1 MQIYFFFNYLVT
13 IPIIRL
19 PFTAHTKPRKTLS
32 IQHKTTDFPD
42 FIAYKQRNAY
52 ICSIKEPVMEILTR
66 QHYADM
72 VDSWIGKG
80 NIIALVGSRRVGK
93 SYILKDFIQRHSKDE
108 DINII
113 YVDKEK
119 RDFRNIKTNEDLD
132 AWIEER
138 FIPGR
143 HNCILIDEVQQID
156 GFEKSVCSWY
166 TEDRTDV
173 LITGSN
179 SDLLSGE
186 LATLLSG
193 RHVEIRVHPL
203 TYMEFL
209 QFHNLKNSDDSLM
222 TYLNYGGLPGL
233 KAIGLGNEDQVWA
246 YLASVFNTIM
256 LKDIIERY
264 DIRNIPFL
272 NNLIAFYADT
282 TGKLTSANSI
292 SKYMKSQDEKVSSN
306 LILLYRMFYSEAFLI
321 DVVSRYDIHGKRIF
335 ESNEKIYWDDIGLR
349 NLKAEGNMDSY
360 IEKVIE
366 NAVYKQLC
374 FLGYEVKVGVLNAGE
389 VDFVC
394 TKAGTTVYIQASYIV
409 TDDSTRRREF
419 GPLEKIRD
427 NHPKYVISATPLLNR
442 RNEDGIIHLSLR
454 KFLTEGL

>member
-1 MQIYFFFNYLVT
+1 M
-13 IPIIRL
+13 
-19 PFTAHTKPRKTLS
+19 
-32 IQHKTTDFPD
+32 D
-42 FIAYKQRNAY
+42 
-52 ICSIKEPVMEILTR
+52 ILTR
-66 QHYADM
+66 QHYADI

-93 SYILKDFIQRHSKDE
+93 SYILKDFIQRHSRDE
-108 DINII
+108 NSNII

-119 RDFRNIKTNEDLD
+119 KNFKSIKNKDDLD
-132 AWIEER
+132 TWIEER
-138 FIPGR
+138 FVPGK
-143 HNCILIDEVQQID
+143 HNYILIDEVQEIES
-156 GFEKSVCSWY
+156 FEDSVCSWY
-166 TEDRTDV
+166 SEDDTDV

-186 LATLLSG
+186 LATRLSG

-209 QFHNLKNSDDSLM
+209 QFHNLPDSDESLM

-233 KAIGLGNEDQVWA
+233 RTVGLDNEEQVWS

-292 SKYMKSQDEKVSSN
+292 SKYMKTQNENVSSN
-306 LILLYRMFYSEAFLI
+306 LILLYRSFYSEAFLI
-321 DVVSRYDIHGKRIF
+321 DVVSRYDIHGKKLF

-349 NLKAEGNMDSY
+349 NLKASGCMDSY

-366 NAVYKQLC
+366 NAVYKQLS
-374 FLGYEVKVGVLNAGE
+374 FLGYDIKVGVLNAGE

-394 TKAGTTVYIQASYIV
+394 TKSGQTIYVQASYIIAED
-409 TDDSTRRREF
+409 TTRKREF
-419 GPLEKIRD
+419 GPLAKIRD
-427 NHPKYVISATPLLNR
+427 NYPKYVISATPYLTQ
-442 RNEDGIIHLSLR
+442 RNENGIIHLSLR
-454 KFLTEGL
+454 KF

>member
-1 MQIYFFFNYLVT
+1 M
-13 IPIIRL
+13 
-19 PFTAHTKPRKTLS
+19 
-32 IQHKTTDFPD
+32 D
-42 FIAYKQRNAY
+42 
-52 ICSIKEPVMEILTR
+52 ILTR
-66 QHYADM
+66 QHYADI

-93 SYILKDFIQRHSKDE
+93 SYILKDFIQRHSRDE
-108 DINII
+108 NSNII

-119 RDFRNIKTNEDLD
+119 KNFKSIKNKDDLD
-132 AWIEER
+132 TWIEER
-138 FIPGR
+138 FVPGK
-143 HNCILIDEVQQID
+143 HNYILIDEVQEIES
-156 GFEKSVCSWY
+156 FEDSVCSWY
-166 TEDRTDV
+166 SEDDTDV

-186 LATLLSG
+186 LATRLSG

-209 QFHNLKNSDDSLM
+209 QFHNLPDSDESLM

-233 KAIGLGNEDQVWA
+233 RTVGLDNEEQVWA

-292 SKYMKSQDEKVSSN
+292 SKYMKSQNEKVSSN
-306 LILLYRMFYSEAFLI
+306 LILLYRSFYSEAFLI
-321 DVVSRYDIHGKRIF
+321 DVVSRYDIHGKKIF

-349 NLKAEGNMDSY
+349 NLKASGGMDSY

-366 NAVYKQLC
+366 NAVYKQLS
-374 FLGYEVKVGVLNAGE
+374 FLGYDIKVGVLNAGE

-394 TKAGTTVYIQASYIV
+394 TKSGQTIYVQASYIIAED
-409 TDDSTRRREF
+409 TTREREF

-427 NHPKYVISATPLLNR
+427 NYPKYVISATPYLTQ
-442 RNEDGIIHLSLR
+442 RNENGIIHLSLR

>member
-1 MQIYFFFNYLVT
+1 M
-13 IPIIRL
+13 
-19 PFTAHTKPRKTLS
+19 
-32 IQHKTTDFPD
+32 D
-42 FIAYKQRNAY
+42 
-52 ICSIKEPVMEILTR
+52 ILTR
-66 QHYADM
+66 QHYADI

-93 SYILKDFIQRHSKDE
+93 SYILKDFIQRHSRDE
-108 DINII
+108 NSNII

-119 RDFRNIKTNEDLD
+119 KNFKSIKNKDDLD
-132 AWIEER
+132 TWIEER
-138 FIPGR
+138 FVPGK
-143 HNCILIDEVQQID
+143 HNYILIDEVQEIES
-156 GFEKSVCSWY
+156 FEDSVCSWY
-166 TEDRTDV
+166 SEDDTDV

-186 LATLLSG
+186 LATRLSG

-209 QFHNLKNSDDSLM
+209 QFHKLPDSDESLM

-233 KAIGLGNEDQVWA
+233 RTVGLDNEEQVWA

-292 SKYMKSQDEKVSSN
+292 SKYMKSQNENVSSN
-306 LILLYRMFYSEAFLI
+306 LILLYRSFYSEAFLI
-321 DVVSRYDIHGKRIF
+321 DVVSRYDIHGKKIF

-349 NLKAEGNMDSY
+349 NLKASGGMDSY

-366 NAVYKQLC
+366 NAVYKQLS
-374 FLGYEVKVGVLNAGE
+374 FLGYDIKVGVLNAGE

-394 TKAGTTVYIQASYIV
+394 TKSGQTIYVQASYIIAED
-409 TDDSTRRREF
+409 TTREREF

-427 NHPKYVISATPLLNR
+427 NYPKYVISATPYLTQ
-442 RNEDGIIHLSLR
+442 RNENGIIHLSLR

>member
-1 MQIYFFFNYLVT
+1 
-13 IPIIRL
+13 
-19 PFTAHTKPRKTLS
+19 
-32 IQHKTTDFPD
+32 
-42 FIAYKQRNAY
+42 
-52 ICSIKEPVMEILTR
+52 MEILTR
-66 QHYADM
+66 QHYADI

-93 SYILKDFIQRHSKDE
+93 SFILKDFIQRHSQDE
-108 DINII
+108 NSNII

-119 RDFRNIKTNEDLD
+119 KNFKTIKTKDDLD
-132 AWIEER
+132 NWIEQR
-138 FIPGR
+138 FVPGK
-143 HNCILIDEVQQID
+143 HNYILIDEVQEIES
-156 GFEKSVCSWY
+156 FEDSVCSWY
-166 TEDRTDV
+166 SEDDTDV

-186 LATLLSG
+186 LATRLSR

-209 QFHNLKNSDDSLM
+209 QFHNLPDSDESLM
-222 TYLNYGGLPGL
+222 TYMNYGGLPGL
-233 KAIGLGNEDQVWA
+233 RTVGLENEEQVWA

-264 DIRNIPFL
+264 DIRNVPFL
-272 NNLIAFYADT
+272 NNLIVFYADT

-292 SKYMKSQDEKVSSN
+292 SKYMKSQNEKVSSN
-306 LILLYRMFYSEAFLI
+306 LILLYRSFYSEAFLI
-321 DVVSRYDIHGKRIF
+321 DVVSRYDIHGKKIF
-335 ESNEKIYWDDIGLR
+335 ESNEKIYWDDLGLR
-349 NLKAEGNMDSY
+349 NLKSSGSMDSY

-366 NAVYKQLC
+366 NAVYKQLS
-374 FLGYEVKVGVLNAGE
+374 FLGYDIKVGVLNAGE

-394 TKAGTTVYIQASYIV
+394 KKTGQTIYVQASYIIAED
-409 TDDSTRRREF
+409 TTREREF

-427 NHPKYVISATPLLNR
+427 NYPKYVISATPYLTK
-442 RNEDGIIHLSLR
+442 RNDNGIIHLSLR

>member
-1 MQIYFFFNYLVT
+1 M
-13 IPIIRL
+13 
-19 PFTAHTKPRKTLS
+19 
-32 IQHKTTDFPD
+32 D
-42 FIAYKQRNAY
+42 
-52 ICSIKEPVMEILTR
+52 ILTR
-66 QHYADM
+66 QHYADI

-93 SYILKDFIQRHSKDE
+93 SYILKDFIQRHSRDE
-108 DINII
+108 NSNII

-119 RDFRNIKTNEDLD
+119 KNFKSIKNKDDLD
-132 AWIEER
+132 TWIEER
-138 FIPGR
+138 LVPGK
-143 HNCILIDEVQQID
+143 HNYILIDEVQEIES
-156 GFEKSVCSWY
+156 FEDSVCSWY
-166 TEDRTDV
+166 SEDDTDV

-186 LATLLSG
+186 LATRLSG

-209 QFHNLKNSDDSLM
+209 QFHNLPDSDESLM

-233 KAIGLGNEDQVWA
+233 RTVGLDNEEQVWA

-292 SKYMKSQDEKVSSN
+292 SKYMKTQNENVSSN
-306 LILLYRMFYSEAFLI
+306 LILLYRSFYSEAFLI
-321 DVVSRYDIHGKRIF
+321 DVVSRYDIHGKKIF

-349 NLKAEGNMDSY
+349 NLKASGGMDSY

-366 NAVYKQLC
+366 NAVYKQLSY
-374 FLGYEVKVGVLNAGE
+374 LGFDIKVGVLNAGE

-394 TKAGTTVYIQASYIV
+394 TKSGQTIYVQASYIIAED
-409 TDDSTRRREF
+409 TTRKREF

-427 NHPKYVISATPLLNR
+427 NYPKYVISATPYLTQ
-442 RNEDGIIHLSLR
+442 RNENGIIHLSLR

>member
-1 MQIYFFFNYLVT
+1 M
-13 IPIIRL
+13 
-19 PFTAHTKPRKTLS
+19 
-32 IQHKTTDFPD
+32 D
-42 FIAYKQRNAY
+42 
-52 ICSIKEPVMEILTR
+52 ILTR
-66 QHYADM
+66 QHYADI

-93 SYILKDFIQRHSKDE
+93 SYILKDFIQRHSRDE
-108 DINII
+108 NSNII

-119 RDFRNIKTNEDLD
+119 KNFKSIKNKDDLD
-132 AWIEER
+132 TWIEER
-138 FIPGR
+138 FVPGK
-143 HNCILIDEVQQID
+143 HNYILIDEVQEIES
-156 GFEKSVCSWY
+156 FEDSVCSWY
-166 TEDRTDV
+166 SEDDTDV

-186 LATLLSG
+186 LATRLSG

-209 QFHNLKNSDDSLM
+209 QFHNLPDSDESLM

-233 KAIGLGNEDQVWA
+233 RTVGLDNEEQVWD

-292 SKYMKSQDEKVSSN
+292 SKYMKSQNEKVSSN
-306 LILLYRMFYSEAFLI
+306 LILLYRSFYSEAFLI
-321 DVVSRYDIHGKRIF
+321 DVVSRYDIHGKKIF

-349 NLKAEGNMDSY
+349 NLKASGGMDSY

-366 NAVYKQLC
+366 NAVYKQLSY
-374 FLGYEVKVGVLNAGE
+374 LGFDIKVGVLNAGE

-394 TKAGTTVYIQASYIV
+394 TKSEQTIYVQASYIIAED
-409 TDDSTRRREF
+409 TTREREF

-427 NHPKYVISATPLLNR
+427 NYPKYVISATPYLTQ
-442 RNEDGIIHLSLR
+442 RNENGIIHLSLR

>member
-1 MQIYFFFNYLVT
+1 M
-13 IPIIRL
+13 
-19 PFTAHTKPRKTLS
+19 
-32 IQHKTTDFPD
+32 D
-42 FIAYKQRNAY
+42 
-52 ICSIKEPVMEILTR
+52 ILTR
-66 QHYADM
+66 QHYADI

-93 SYILKDFIQRHSKDE
+93 SYILKDFIQRHSRDE
-108 DINII
+108 NSNII

-119 RDFRNIKTNEDLD
+119 KNFKSIKNKDDLD
-132 AWIEER
+132 TWIEER
-138 FIPGR
+138 LVPGK
-143 HNCILIDEVQQID
+143 HNYILIDEVQEIES
-156 GFEKSVCSWY
+156 FEDIVCSWY
-166 TEDRTDV
+166 SEDDTDV

-186 LATLLSG
+186 LATRLSG

-209 QFHNLKNSDDSLM
+209 QFHNLPDSDESLM

-233 KAIGLGNEDQVWA
+233 RTVGLDNEEQVWS

-292 SKYMKSQDEKVSSN
+292 SKYMKSQNEKVSSN
-306 LILLYRMFYSEAFLI
+306 LILLYRSFYSEAFLI
-321 DVVSRYDIHGKRIF
+321 DVVSRYDIHGKKIF
-335 ESNEKIYWDDIGLR
+335 ESNEKIYWDDLGLR
-349 NLKAEGNMDSY
+349 NLKSSGSMDSY

-366 NAVYKQLC
+366 NAVYKQLS
-374 FLGYEVKVGVLNAGE
+374 FLGYDIKVGVLNAGE

-394 TKAGTTVYIQASYIV
+394 TKAGQTIYIQASYIIAED
-409 TDDSTRRREF
+409 TTREREF

-427 NHPKYVISATPLLNR
+427 NYPKYVISATPYLTK
-442 RNEDGIIHLSLR
+442 RNENGIIHLSLR